1 MASSGEGEVILCTSD
16 CILDKVTKGILSN
29 SIMKK
34 FLLASLLVIIA
45 LTAAAPLLL
54 FSVQDNYHTDVT
66 VKLPERIDSSE
77 QRLASALT
85 FKTISQVPE
94 MIDSSAF
101 EELLAQLNHDYPY
114 LWANAEVDTF
124 GQYTLLIKLNGSSSK
139 AQNYLLIS
147 HVDVVPVDQRSLKQW
162 DQGPFDGTIENDYI
176 YGRGALD
183 DKSSALGTLEAL
195 ESMLK
200 TGWIPEN
207 NLYFSLGQD
216 EEIGGNGGANL
227 VAQHCRDN
235 NLFFEAILDEG
246 GIISKGSV
254 PGLEDKPIALI
265 GVAEKGYLS
274 IEVNFNL
281 AGGHSSMPERENA
294 IAKAAEF
301 VTYIQSDKIFQAQF
315 SDPVEDFITHLAP
328 EMSLGMKTIFALRPL
343 TNSIILSS
351 YQKSNTGRALTNNT
365 AIATM
370 ISAGIKDNV
379 VPTNARVVCNTRILP
394 GTTQRDVIKAYELA
408 AAKFG
413 GIVSQYQASSSEAT
427 ATSSSTSQAF
437 IAIGKSIT
445 QTFPDALVSP
455 YLTIGGT
462 DSKNFTGLSKNTY
475 RFLPIELKADEL
487 SSIHGTN
494 ERISIDGYHNLITFY
509 QRIILAFG
517 DLPS

>member
-1 MASSGEGEVILCTSD
+1 
-16 CILDKVTKGILSN
+16 
-29 SIMKK
+29 
-34 FLLASLLVIIA
+34 
-45 LTAAAPLLL
+45 
-54 FSVQDNYHTDVT
+54 
-66 VKLPERIDSSE
+66 
-77 QRLASALT
+77 
-85 FKTISQVPE
+85 
-94 MIDSSAF
+94 
-101 EELLAQLNHDYPY
+101 
-114 LWANAEVDTF
+114 
-124 GQYTLLIKLNGSSSK
+124 
-139 AQNYLLIS
+139 
-147 HVDVVPVDQRSLKQW
+147 
-162 DQGPFDGTIENDYI
+162 
-176 YGRGALD
+176 
-183 DKSSALGTLEAL
+183 
-195 ESMLK
+195 
-200 TGWIPEN
+200 
-207 NLYFSLGQD
+207 
-216 EEIGGNGGANL
+216 
-227 VAQHCRDN
+227 
-235 NLFFEAILDEG
+235 
-246 GIISKGSV
+246 
-254 PGLEDKPIALI
+254 
-265 GVAEKGYLS
+265 
-274 IEVNFNL
+274 VNFNL

-315 SDPVEDFITHLAP
+315 SDPVEDFITHLGP
-328 EMSLGMKTIFALRPL
+328 EMSLGRKTIFALRPL

>member
-1 MASSGEGEVILCTSD
+1 MASSGGGEVILYTSNR
-16 CILDKVTKGILSN
+16 ILGKVTKGIFSN

-34 FLLASLLVIIA
+34 FLLASLFAMIA
-45 LTAAAPLLL
+45 ATAAATFLLI
-54 FSVQDNYHTDVT
+54 SVQDKFQTGVT
-66 VKLPERIDSSE
+66 VNTPEINGAPE
-77 QRLASALT
+77 LRLAHALT

-101 EELLAQLNHDYPY
+101 DGLLAQLNHDYPY
-114 LWANAEVDTF
+114 LWATTEVDTF
-124 GQYTLLIKLNGSSSK
+124 GQYTLLIKLKGSSSD
-139 AQNYLLIS
+139 AQNYLFIS

-162 DQGPFDGTIENDYI
+162 DWGPFDGAVENGYI
-176 YGRGALD
+176 YGRGSLD
-183 DKSSALGTLEAL
+183 DKSSTLGTLEAL

-200 TGWIPEN
+200 TGWVPEN

-216 EEIGGNGGANL
+216 EEIGGSGGARL
-227 VAQHCRDN
+227 VAEYCRDK

-246 GIISKGSV
+246 GVILKGSI
-254 PGLEDKPIALI
+254 PGLRNKTVALI
-265 GVAEKGYLS
+265 GIAEKGYLS
-274 IEVNFNL
+274 VQVNFNL
-281 AGGHSSMPERENA
+281 AGGHSSMPESENA

-301 VTYIQSDKIFQAQF
+301 VTYIQSAKIFHAQF
-315 SDPVEDFITHLAP
+315 SDPVEDFITHLGP

-343 TNSIILSS
+343 TNSIILAS

-379 VPTNARVVCNTRILP
+379 VPANARVVCNTRILP
-394 GTTQRDVIKAYELA
+394 GTTQADIVRAYELA

-413 GIVSQYQASSSEAT
+413 GIVTRYQHTSSEAT
-427 ATSSSTSQAF
+427 ATSSSTSHAF

-445 QTFPDALVSP
+445 QTFPEALVSP

-475 RFLPIELKADEL
+475 RFLPIELQPDEL
-487 SSIHGTN
+487 ASIHGTN
-494 ERISIDGYHNLITFY
+494 ERISIEGYHNLISFY

-517 DLPS
+517 ALPN